1 MKLKQLLILLIP
13 ILVIACGPSSAD
25 PVPVSELPD
34 PAIYA
39 LKLTEMPEVGIAWQ
53 TTQNQ
58 TEIEQGYIWSYNG
71 YQAYMPGNLGWEL
84 DTGFAVHNDV
94 VLYEMNVSREKLPGP
109 PESFGDIQNISWT
122 SAPQPQ
128 RLGDKSA
135 VWKTTIG
142 ELFTPI
148 WWLEF
153 YQGHAY
159 VRIGLLGFPDQIAP
173 ALIYGMG
180 DIVASRLPRSVDGL
194 RADAATVMP
203 TMVMP
208 TMLPTYT
215 PMPPP
220 TTASSPEAGQVPAV
234 GSPGWL
240 IPVGYEAPA
249 GETGMVSYVDDS
261 GSQLVDGQTGTD
273 DILADN
279 GMGTAYE
286 WVGWTEATQPVT
298 LTFTFDGA
306 VSISAVTIGLNHRDG
321 LGIFVPQEVS
331 INGESFELE
340 ADQVGNN
347 QRGEVTLTGPF
358 NGPVVQIV
366 LHHRGRGW
374 ILIDE
379 VRFMPEE

>member
-1 MKLKQLLILLIP
+1 MRQLWLLLIP

-25 PVPVSELPD
+25 AVSVSELPD
-34 PAIYA
+34 PVIYA
-39 LKLTEMPEVGIAWQ
+39 LKLSEMPEVGIAWQ
-53 TTQNQ
+53 STGDQ
-58 TEIEQGYIWSYNG
+58 TVIEQGYIWSYNG
-71 YQAYMPGNLGWEL
+71 YQAYMPGNMGWEL

-109 PESFGDIQNISWT
+109 PESFGEIQNISWK

-173 ALIYGMG
+173 ALIYGLG
-180 DIVASRLPRSVDGL
+180 DIVAARLPRSVDRL
-194 RADAATVMP
+194 RADIATVIATKP
-203 TMVMP
+203 PV
-208 TMLPTYT
+208 LPTFT
-215 PMPPP
+215 PMAPP
-220 TTASSPEAGQVPAV
+220 TPDSTPGAVQMPAV
-234 GSPGWL
+234 GSPDL
-240 IPVGYEAPA
+240 LLPLSYEAPP
-249 GETGMVSYVDDS
+249 GETGMVSYIDDS
-261 GSQLVDGQTGTD
+261 RSQLIDGQTGTD

-286 WVGWTEATQPVT
+286 WVGWTEVTQPVT
-298 LTFTFDGA
+298 LTFTFDGE

-321 LGIFVPQEVS
+321 LGIFVPQRVI
-331 INGESFELE
+331 INGMMFELA
-340 ADQVGNN
+340 ADQVDNN
-347 QRGEVTLTGPF
+347 QRGELTFTGPF
-358 NGPVVQIV
+358 NGPVVQVI

-379 VRFMPEE
+379 VRFIPEE